1 MGKGNKGVQVEKQG
15 RGTSYLEFD
24 ISFHQKERQCAVQR
38 DPF

>member
-24 ISFHQKERQCAVQR
+24 ISFHQEEKQCAMQR

>member
-15 RGTSYLEFD
+15 RGTSYLESD
-24 ISFHQKERQCAVQR
+24 ISFHQEERQCAVQR